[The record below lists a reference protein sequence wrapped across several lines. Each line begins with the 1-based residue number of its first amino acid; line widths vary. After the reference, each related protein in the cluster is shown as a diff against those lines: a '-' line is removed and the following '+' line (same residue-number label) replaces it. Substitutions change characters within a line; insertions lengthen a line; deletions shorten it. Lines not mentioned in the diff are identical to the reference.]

1 MKLKKN
7 ELKII
12 QLLLASPDYI
22 STYDIA
28 TSTGIPRRLVRDEIS
43 NVRVILS
50 SLNLNLLSKP
60 SKGYFIEG
68 KSSKD
73 LSRLQNIIN
82 DNERDENNVF
92 PTLPKDRRNYIAK
105 RLIEEASYIKLETFA
120 NELLVSRPTVANDVL
135 LLKKDIHKYGLTLI
149 QKPNYGISIQG
160 SEISKRKVLADWVF
174 ENLTQSDMFGDFLDA
189 YFNSPDY
196 QIIEIINQH
205 QIIMSDI
212 SLIDFLICF
221 SIAIAR
227 NTINHTIDSPIANFE
242 QFKDRFEYATA
253 KELGKYVQERFKID
267 FNEYEIQN
275 ITILLICKRSSRGL
289 SASHDDNVI
298 TIANEILA
306 RIKAETLITFDTDKL
321 FRILSLYIENT
332 LIRQAYVEKIRTP
345 VYENIQYEYP
355 LPYHLASI
363 ASATIQQHSKI
374 KLSRSELSAF
384 TILFNNAINNQ
395 NKKKKKVL
403 LINCMSGSTFT
414 LHRYRIETELAAQL
428 VITKYTQYY
437 RINEEDLSNYDLIIS
452 SVPIRKQLSIPV
464 INTSYMITNDDIIR
478 IKSYLSYLFNDEDLV
493 YYFHPYLYSSNVKV
507 KSKKGV
513 ASTFYHLLTCL
524 YPNLKDTFKYELNK
538 QHRYTLNTFNNV
550 IGLIKLNKPINAN
563 NNIVAI
569 TLNEPI
575 LFDQQQMQVIILFS
589 CLDNNNIMYNT
600 LFNTLKNVA
609 NNELDVKKLLSH
621 LSYPEFLSVIKNNK

>member
-267 FNEYEIQN
+267 FNEYEIQKI
-275 ITILLICKRSSRGL
+275 ITRLIC
-289 SASHDDNVI
+289 
-298 TIANEILA
+298 
-306 RIKAETLITFDTDKL
+306 
-321 FRILSLYIENT
+321 
-332 LIRQAYVEKIRTP
+332 
-345 VYENIQYEYP
+345 
-355 LPYHLASI
+355 
-363 ASATIQQHSKI
+363 
-374 KLSRSELSAF
+374 
-384 TILFNNAINNQ
+384 
-395 NKKKKKVL
+395 
-403 LINCMSGSTFT
+403 
-414 LHRYRIETELAAQL
+414 
-428 VITKYTQYY
+428 
-437 RINEEDLSNYDLIIS
+437 
-452 SVPIRKQLSIPV
+452 
-464 INTSYMITNDDIIR
+464 
-478 IKSYLSYLFNDEDLV
+478 
-493 YYFHPYLYSSNVKV
+493 
-507 KSKKGV
+507 
-513 ASTFYHLLTCL
+513 
-524 YPNLKDTFKYELNK
+524 
-538 QHRYTLNTFNNV
+538 
-550 IGLIKLNKPINAN
+550 
-563 NNIVAI
+563 
-569 TLNEPI
+569 
-575 LFDQQQMQVIILFS
+575 FS
-589 CLDNNNIMYNT
+589 
-600 LFNTLKNVA
+600 
-609 NNELDVKKLLSH
+609 
-621 LSYPEFLSVIKNNK
+621 